1 MESERMPVKKGL
13 SFINAITG
21 ILQDSRLLN
30 IEGRNQIEGELPK
43 QERRNN
49 S

>member
-1 MESERMPVKKGL
+1 MPAKEKIK
-13 SFINAITG
+13 FYEDAITG
-21 ILQDSRLLN
+21 ILQGSRLLN
-30 IEGRNQIEGELPK
+30 IEGRNQIEGELSK